1 MLGLAISEWA
11 AGMVVEGT
19 GGTAGIG
26 AGGIR
31 TVVARAGGAG
41 A

>member
-1 MLGLAISEWA
+1 MLGPSISEWA

-19 GGTAGIG
+19 GGTAGTG
-26 AGGIR
+26 AGG
-31 TVVARAGGAG
+31 TGAAVARDGGVG

>member
-19 GGTAGIG
+19 RGTDGTG
-26 AGGIR
+26 AGG
-31 TVVARAGGAG
+31 TGAVVVRAGGAR